1 MFPAV
6 VEQRNNA
13 NTVQAIASYFNTT
26 LLTMACSTTSND
38 VVRMTDKRIAECF
51 HEDQEGHLRPWVC
64 ISCDAFVKK
73 EKKRFITPTRLK
85 KHQALFLPQRKL
97 PNEIRAYYTYKGAGK
112 QNYMKKIMLSPRAC
126 FKDDRFCICS
136 YCESSVQRNEIPLR
150 TIANGFEIGPCPK
163 ELTELNEIELAFI
176 SPIRVHGNIF
186 TYFGGVRGVKGWH
199 SFIKVDLKNIA
210 HGLHQINEMGEAV
223 PNLIA
228 VVMSGRFT
236 KEAKARTMKK
246 NSLRRLE
253 AKAAFDWMNKNNSHF
268 VSQYIGENFDNLPDP
283 LLVDTSEEAEPT
295 ADNIEEVDEFT
306 VVFPDNTLGE
316 LNGGQKNSDE
326 YKRMVSKVQDSNGD
340 FFVLSGGTEYLKD
353 FKGNNLSKAFPLQ
366 FPYGLGGPSDTRNR
380 PINSLD
386 YLTHVI
392 NLSQSRFS
400 HQLFV
405 LVCYNM
411 IQRQKMLVNATWR
424 MKAKEEICNKF
435 STLTSD
441 QIDQTLLAKTCGVR
455 AGQPESIE
463 FINLVD
469 AITRK
474 LPHTNMASSSARQS
488 VLAMQCYYGFP
499 SVFFTVTFTDDNSF
513 LIKTMADGKTAT
525 TDPISISD
533 LLGVE
538 KEQIKQM
545 ADSRKLTRIKHPGLC
560 ALNYEMLVD
569 IIIEC
574 MIGWDDTKGQP
585 TEQEGLFGTPEAYF
599 LATEEQSRKTLHAH
613 FLLWLKH
620 FPSLLKDLLSKNITV
635 RSKATTGLKALVESV
650 LSTRLIGPDPVAL
663 DFKNSHLCK
672 TRRACL
678 PVAVPDEGLRILRHQ
693 DGCRDVSG
701 CIAACPKCGHRFS
714 NEDLVVKYLIARH
727 PELEG
732 HLNSLKEKDYPILD
746 QLVYESR
753 NPKNDR
759 PVPEEII
766 QAMYNLHSQFHV
778 KQCFK
783 YGEECRYNLPQMP
796 NKSTEIEVE
805 VEDAIWCSWKGTE
818 EKKDILRVAP
828 RRGDYDVFMNTFC
841 PAVSK
846 SKLACNSNVRFLF
859 GGSDAFYATKYSTK
873 DTQKEDT
880 QSYDEVLNHT
890 RKRMLKQMHQSPF
903 SESISRLIGATIVHN
918 SRNVIS
924 APMAA
929 YLSRNNSRFKM
940 SHLLCFVPM
949 LDLKKYL
956 DGKEFN
962 TTIRTGGTSKYFESS
977 VLNYIFRP
985 IELKAINL
993 FEFTRS
999 YEAVNITSKNKD
1011 DIMKFAVE
1019 HPGFKH
1025 RGLRQRSK
1033 PVLPQVSNFHFPDAA
1048 LLRGEDLL
1056 SLPVEE
1062 EGRHMSSSERPY
1074 DVGSTTKR
1082 EIIDIMEDYAKSIL
1096 VLFKPLNEHE
1106 DIQLNGSYIQCFRR
1120 WMTGLP
1126 ENERSFIENYM
1137 QNIQNIRNASKLPR
1151 HSDKLSKTT
1160 SCYVSTHTK
1169 KRQLDEIDDDI
1180 GLVDNELMETLFGLD
1195 IEVEEETDEPSNK
1208 RTKASHDQV
1217 SLYDLRKKGSD
1228 NLGFNTDICDLDAGS
1243 GFNKIEI
1250 EAEPATRRTAKE
1262 ASPEYKTGPFNS
1274 PDLLF
1279 RIIGRQV
1286 TRKSI
1291 VEGKE
1296 VTTVDATGTADSIS
1310 KWGQEKEFDID
1321 QQKAF
1326 ELIVASFILTFHH
1339 DLENSCSDSTSV
1351 DCFLGREN
1359 STASMRRTRL
1369 DLEKLCHKKKQ
1380 LLLFLDGPG
1389 GSGKSTII
1397 KEVLRYGSEFCKNIQ
1412 YPFNEMTI
1420 LVTATSGVAATLI
1433 NGETIHRACHLNR
1446 KKALTEEQC
1455 DAFKQVRLI
1464 IVDEISMASE
1474 NLLVIL
1480 ERTLRDLRQSFE
1492 EDSPYGGFHIVFTGD
1507 FCQLAPVGQDTIFN
1521 DEYFR
1526 QWNDYINCYIEL
1538 KGMFRFKEDT
1548 EWGNCLS
1555 RFRQGRPFP
1564 ADFDI
1569 INQRVVINGKTS
1581 DGDTL
1586 PPNIQYATFSNRDRC
1601 AINTMLF
1608 SELIKTQADKAVIIF
1623 SDKVQI
1629 YGADKKKYELTNKET
1644 FWTECS
1650 EDDIKFPGSTSL
1662 RIDPMLKLYSGC
1674 PLMVSE
1680 NIHVRA
1686 GVANGTQATF
1696 QSLVLKFGNTVSRTT
1711 VDGIEID
1718 CVFASQV
1725 SHLLLKHHGTR
1736 NQSTFKLEPKKY
1748 CFTANY
1754 PKPEALRTGRS
1765 KTEKIKMSAIQLPL
1779 ISNNATTGH
1788 KLQGASKDAIYI
1800 AKFTYGIRNW
1810 PYVVLSRV
1818 RTRRG
1823 LFLRE
1828 PLDPSEH
1835 FGSDPKLD
1843 AMTSRF
1849 RRLKALA
1856 LSDYVYE

>member
-1 MFPAV
+1 MMNYKV
-6 VEQRNNA
+6 VE
-13 NTVQAIASYFNTT
+13 
-26 LLTMACSTTSND
+26 
-38 VVRMTDKRIAECF
+38 MTNKRIADCF
-51 HEDQEGHLRPWVC
+51 HEDEKGHLRPWVC

-73 EKKRFITPTRLK
+73 EKKRFITTTRLS
-85 KHQALFLPQRKL
+85 KHQALFSPQRAL
-97 PNEIRAYYTYKGAGK
+97 PSEVISYYTYDGTGK
-112 QNYMKKIMLSPRAC
+112 QDYMTKIMLSPRAC
-126 FKDDRFCICS
+126 FFKDQFCICS
-136 YCESSVQRNEIPLR
+136 VCDSSVQKNEIPLR
-150 TIANGFEIGPCPK
+150 TIANGFEIGPCPR
-163 ELTELNEIELAFI
+163 ELTDLNEIELAFI

-186 TYFGGVRGVKGWH
+186 TFFGGVRGVKGWH
-199 SFIKVDLKNIA
+199 SFIKVDLKKVA

-228 VVMSGRFT
+228 IVMSGRFT

-246 NSLRRLE
+246 NSLRRRE
-253 AKAAFDWMNKNNSHF
+253 AKAAFDWMNKNNGHF
-268 VSQYIGENFDNLPDP
+268 VSQSIGENFENLPDP
-283 LLVDTSEEAEPT
+283 ILVDSSEETET
-295 ADNIEEVDEFT
+295 SVDNIEEVDEFT

-326 YKRMVSKVQDSNGD
+326 YKRMVSKVKDSNGD
-340 FFVLSGGTEYLKD
+340 FFVMSGGTEYLKD

-366 FPYGLGGPSDTRNR
+366 FPYGLGGPKDARNR

-392 NLSQSRFS
+392 NLSQPRFS

-435 STLTSD
+435 GTLTPD

-455 AGQPESIE
+455 AGQKESIE
-463 FINLVD
+463 FVSLVD

-474 LPHTNMASSSARQS
+474 LPHTNMASSAARQS
-488 VLAMQCYYGFP
+488 VLAMQCHYGFP

-513 LIKTMADGKTAT
+513 LIKTMADGKNAT
-525 TDPISISD
+525 TDPISIAD

-538 KEQIKQM
+538 KEEIKQM
-545 ADSRKLTRIKHPGLC
+545 ADNRKTTRSKHPGLC

-585 TEQEGLFGTPEAYF
+585 TEQEGLFGIPEAYF
-599 LATEEQSRKTLHAH
+599 LATEEQARKTLHAH

-620 FPSLLKDLLSKNITV
+620 FSSLIKDLLSEEKKV
-635 RSKATTGLKALVESV
+635 RVNAIEALKTLVANV
-650 LSTRLIGPDPVAL
+650 LSTKLIGTDPAL
-663 DFKNSHLCK
+663 RDFKNSHLCK
-672 TRRACL
+672 TRRASL
-678 PVAVPDEGLRILRHQ
+678 PVTVPDEGLRILRHQ

-714 NEDLVVKYLIARH
+714 SEDLIVKYLISRH
-727 PELEG
+727 PQLEG
-732 HLNSLKEKDYPILD
+732 KLVTLKEKDYPILD

-753 NPKNDR
+753 NPKSDK
-759 PVPEEII
+759 PVPEAII

-783 YGEECRYNLPQMP
+783 YDDECRYNLPQIP
-796 NKSTEIEVE
+796 NKQTQIEVE
-805 VEDAIWCSWKGTE
+805 VKDAAWYSWKGTE
-818 EKKDILRVAP
+818 GKKNILRVAP
-828 RRGDYDVFMNTFC
+828 KRGNYDVFMNTFC
-841 PAVSK
+841 PAVSQ

-873 DTQKEDT
+873 DTQREDT
-880 QSYDEVLNHT
+880 ESYDEVLNYT
-890 RKRMLKQMHQSPF
+890 KKRMLKHMHQSPF

-918 SRNVIS
+918 SRNIIS

-940 SHLLCFVPM
+940 SHLLGFIPM
-949 LDLKKYL
+949 LDIKKYL
-956 DGKEFN
+956 DGKDFN

-977 VLNYIFRP
+977 VLNYILRP
-985 IELKAINL
+985 NDLKNINL
-993 FEFTRS
+993 FEFTRT
-999 YEAVNITSKNKD
+999 YEVINITSKNKD
-1011 DIMKFAVE
+1011 DLMKFAAE
-1019 HPGFKH
+1019 HPGLKH
-1025 RGLRQRSK
+1025 RGVRQRHK
-1033 PVLPQVSNFHFPDAA
+1033 PVLPRVSNFHFPDAA
-1048 LLRGEDLL
+1048 LLRGEDILAMETKKGENN
-1056 SLPVEE
+1056 VII
-1062 EGRHMSSSERPY
+1062 SSSGRPY
-1074 DVGSTTKR
+1074 SGDAEIVDV
-1082 EIIDIMEDYAKSIL
+1082 MEDYAMSIL
-1096 VLFKPLNEHE
+1096 VLFKPLTEHE
-1106 DIQLNGSYIQCFRR
+1106 DIKLNDSYVQCLRN
-1120 WMTGLP
+1120 WMRSLP
-1126 ENERSFIENYM
+1126 EKDRSFIDIYM
-1137 QNIQNIRNASKLPR
+1137 QNIQDIRNASKLPR

-1160 SCYVSTHTK
+1160 SCYVSTQTK
-1169 KRQLDEIDDDI
+1169 KRQLDATDDNDDV
-1180 GLVDNELMETLFGLD
+1180 GFVDEELMKTLFGLN
-1195 IEVEEETDEPSNK
+1195 IEIDEEQTDGPTNK
-1208 RTKASHDQV
+1208 KTKTSHDHV
-1217 SLYDLRKKGSD
+1217 SLFDLRKKGSN
-1228 NLGFNTDICDLDAGS
+1228 NLGFNADICGLIAES
-1243 GFNKIEI
+1243 EFNKIEI
-1250 EAEPATRRTAKE
+1250 ELEPAAHRSKTNNV
-1262 ASPEYKTGPFNS
+1262 SPELKSGPFNN

-1279 RIIGRQV
+1279 RVIGRNT
-1286 TRKSI
+1286 TRKSV

-1296 VTTVDATGTADSIS
+1296 VTSVDATGTADSIS
-1310 KWGQEKEFDID
+1310 KWGKEKDFDTD
-1321 QQKAF
+1321 QQMAF
-1326 ELIVASFILTFHH
+1326 ETIVASFILTFHR
-1339 DLENSCSDSTSV
+1339 DVENSCSDSSDDV
-1351 DCFLGREN
+1351 QHFHEREN
-1359 STASMRRTRL
+1359 STSIRRTRL
-1369 DLEKLCHKKKQ
+1369 GLEKLCHKKKQ
-1380 LLLFLDGPG
+1380 LLLFMDGPG

-1446 KKALTEEQC
+1446 KKPLTEEQC

-1474 NLLVIL
+1474 NLLVSL
-1480 ERTLRDLRQSFE
+1480 ERNLRDLRQNFD
-1492 EDSPYGGFHIVFTGD
+1492 EDSPYGGFNIVFTGD
-1507 FCQLAPVGQDTIFN
+1507 FRQLAPVGQDTIYN

-1526 QWNDYINCYIEL
+1526 QWNAFINCYIEL
-1538 KGMFRFKEDT
+1538 KGMFRFKDDI
-1548 EWGNCLS
+1548 EWGKCLS
-1555 RFRQGRPFP
+1555 RFRQGYPSHD
-1564 ADFDI
+1564 DFDI
-1569 INQRVVINGKTS
+1569 INRRVMINGKTL

-1586 PPNIQYATFSNRDRC
+1586 PANIQYATFSNRDRC
-1601 AINTMLF
+1601 AINTGLF
-1608 SELIKTQADKAVIIF
+1608 SELIKTQANKAVIVF
-1623 SDKVQI
+1623 SDNVQI
-1629 YGADKKKYELTNKET
+1629 HGADRKKYELKDKET

-1650 EDDIKFPGSTSL
+1650 EDDIKFSGSTSL

-1696 QSLVLKFGNTVSRTT
+1696 QSLVLKSGNTVSRTT

-1725 SHLLLKHHGTR
+1725 SHILLQHNGTG

-1748 CFTANY
+1748 SFTANY
-1754 PKPEALRTGRS
+1754 PTPEAFRTGRS
-1765 KTEKIKMSAIQLPL
+1765 KTEKIKMSAIQFPL

-1800 AKFTYGIRNW
+1800 AKFTYGIQNW

-1828 PLDPSEH
+1828 PLDPLEH

-1849 RRLKALA
+1849 RRLKAPQQ
-1856 LSDYVYE
+1856 SDYVYE